1 MPLKCL
7 RGGEEIYS
15 FNIESDEAWEDLR
28 KANAKTKD
36 LRMPCCDAAVVL
48 RTSKL
53 GTKHFAHSRI
63 GSCTTA
69 PETAEHLL
77 AKMAVVDAIRGT
89 EWTPLPEQ
97 AGNTRSGVEWRADV
111 LAVKGKAKVAFEIQ
125 WSRQDKPETIRRQK
139 RYDDAEVR
147 GLWLFRQK
155 DFPIGKETPAF
166 RLVFEPETKTF
177 RILLP
182 SAFYHR
188 EWVGKNKEDAHYW
201 GQSIPLATFVVGALK
216 GRLRFAPALG
226 VTMPLEVSKVEIPCW
241 RCKKRTGVVMG
252 LNFAASHVL
261 PGCPDISTSIYDLS
275 QALPDGKA
283 VVMSL
288 LPASLLRRHGI
299 GVVKPRY
306 SKTVGG
312 EYMSNG
318 CVHCDALQGQFFEH
332 EYAYD
337 GKKAFETEVEF
348 KAEWGPLL
356 TRAKSQIYRWWFNE
370 SDPQT
375 E

>member
-28 KANAKTKD
+28 KANAKAKD
-36 LRMPCCDAAVVL
+36 LRMPCCDASVVL

-53 GTKHFAHSRI
+53 GTKHFAHARI

-77 AKMAVVDAIRGT
+77 AKMAIVDAIRGT
-89 EWTPLPEQ
+89 DWTPLPEQ
-97 AGNTRSGVEWRADV
+97 AGNTPSGEEWRADV

-125 WSRQDKPETIRRQK
+125 WSRQDDAETTRRQK
-139 RYDDAEVR
+139 RYDEAGVR
-147 GLWLFRQK
+147 GLWFFRQK
-155 DFPIGKETPAF
+155 DFPIGKETPSF
-166 RLVFEPETKTF
+166 RLVFEPEMKTF

-182 SAFYHR
+182 PAFYHP
-188 EWVGKNKEDAHYW
+188 EWVGKTKEDTHHW
-201 GQSIPLATFVVGALK
+201 GQSIPLSAFVVGALK
-216 GRLRFAPALG
+216 GQLRFAPALG
-226 VTMPLEVSKVEIPCW
+226 LTMPLEVSKVEIPCW
-241 RCKKRTGVVMG
+241 RCKKLTGVVMG
-252 LNFAASHVL
+252 LNFAASRVL

-275 QALPDGKA
+275 QALPDGNA

-299 GVVKPRY
+299 GVVKSRY
-306 SKTVGG
+306 SKTVKG

-337 GKKAFETEVEF
+337 GKKAFETEAEF
-348 KAEWGPLL
+348 KSEWGPLM
-356 TRAKSQIYRWWFNE
+356 TRAKSHIYRWWFNE
-370 SDPQT
+370 SDLQS